1 MPWPIIVRYGPGL
14 LKIGSNQLK
23 KYMDKGAK
31 PIKNPTSTQIK
42 NAKTPNQIQK
52 KRVRKKAE
60 EHIDRVQE
68 ESKGTYNPKHGQP
81 KGYRDIFEGDETG
94 TSRFTE
100 LEKMRPM
107 DDPMSQFDVKIRKKK
122 GGSVRGKQRG
132 MGIALRGG
140 GIVSRSK

>member
-1 MPWPIIVRYGPGL
+1 MPWPLIVRYGPEL

-23 KYMDKGAK
+23 KYMAKGAK

-68 ESKGTYNPKHGQP
+68 ASKGKYNPKHGQP
-81 KGYRDIFEGDETG
+81 KNYRDVFEGDEIG
-94 TSRFTE
+94 IDRFRE
-100 LEKMRPM
+100 SESMAPI
-107 DDPMSQFDVKIRKKK
+107 DDPMSQFDIKIRKKK